1 MTRKSLS
8 SEERIK
14 SRKDLKKIFS
24 QGVVLMSG
32 DRKIKAQF
40 TVTQGHDNNHGVKI
54 TAAVSKKSG
63 KAVWRNRLKR
73 LIRESYRLNKEI
85 LVNFCLKRKL
95 LLQVVFST
103 GVLNQ
108 KQNRKIKLQEI
119 MESMIEVMTKIKE
132 GI

>member
-1 MTRKSLS
+1 LTKKSLS
-8 SEERIK
+8 SKERIK
-14 SRKDLKKIFS
+14 SKKDLKKIFS
-24 QGVVLMSG
+24 QGIMLVSG
-32 DRKIKAQF
+32 DQKIKAQF
-40 TVTQGHDNNHGVKI
+40 IVTQEQENNPGVKI

-85 LVNFCLKRKL
+85 LINFCVEKNL
-95 LLQVVFST
+95 LLLVVFST

-108 KQNRKIKLQEI
+108 KQNRKIKLKEI
-119 MESMIEVMTKIKE
+119 MDSMIEVMTKIKE